1 MTPYLV
7 PSAAP
12 LDARTSKTDQSAVQA
27 PNRGVHSVRRM
38 STPSTQL
45 TLIAKLQDPKDER
58 SWQRFE
64 SRYRGLVV
72 RFAIRQ
78 GLQPTDA
85 EDVAQ
90 AVFAGLLRSMPSFR
104 LDPEKG
110 RFRSYLFRV
119 VRNEISRVR
128 AKDARPTGATG
139 ALPLYDGVVSGGDAG
154 RASGVD
160 PNERAF
166 EEEWINHHFRI
177 AMAEIRRTFAP
188 ESVATFER
196 LMRGEPVES
205 IAADCNTTPQA
216 VHKVK
221 QRIRDKMKAL
231 VERQIA
237 DEA

>member
-1 MTPYLV
+1 M
-7 PSAAP
+7 
-12 LDARTSKTDQSAVQA
+12 
-27 PNRGVHSVRRM
+27 RRM
-38 STPSTQL
+38 SVPSTQL
-45 TLIAKLQDPKDER
+45 TLIARLQDPKDER
-58 SWQRFE
+58 AWQRFE

-72 RFAIRQ
+72 RFAMRQ

-90 AVFAGLLRSMPSFR
+90 VVFAGLLRTMPNFR

-128 AKDARPTGATG
+128 SQDARPTGASA
-139 ALPLYDGVVSGGDAG
+139 ALLRGEGVVSGGDAG
-154 RASGVD
+154 RDLEVD
-160 PNERAF
+160 PAERAF

-188 ESVATFER
+188 ESVAMFER
-196 LMRGEPVES
+196 LMRGEPVDS
-205 IAADCNTTPQA
+205 IAADCKTTAQA

-231 VERQIA
+231 VEQQIA
-237 DEA
+237 DEE

>member
-1 MTPYLV
+1 M
-7 PSAAP
+7 
-12 LDARTSKTDQSAVQA
+12 
-27 PNRGVHSVRRM
+27 SV
-38 STPSTQL
+38 PSTQL
-45 TLIAKLQDPKDER
+45 TLIARLQDPKDER
-58 SWQRFE
+58 AWKRFE
-64 SRYRGLVV
+64 SRYRGLVL
-72 RFAIRQ
+72 RFAVRQ

-90 AVFAGLLRSMPSFR
+90 SVFAALFRTMPSFR

-110 RFRSYLFRV
+110 RFRNYLFRV

-128 AKDARPTGATG
+128 AKDARPTGAAG
-139 ALPLYDGVVSGGDAG
+139 ALPLNEAVVSKGDTG
-154 RASGVD
+154 RDADAD
-160 PNERAF
+160 PTERTF

-188 ESVATFER
+188 ESVAMFER
-196 LMRGEPVES
+196 LMRGEPMES
-205 IAADCNTTPQA
+205 IATDCKTTVQA

-237 DEA
+237 DEE

>member
-1 MTPYLV
+1 M
-7 PSAAP
+7 
-12 LDARTSKTDQSAVQA
+12 
-27 PNRGVHSVRRM
+27 RRM
-38 STPSTQL
+38 SVPSTQL
-45 TLIAKLQDPKDER
+45 TLIARLQDPKDER
-58 SWQRFE
+58 AWQRFE

-72 RFAIRQ
+72 RFAMRQ

-90 AVFAGLLRSMPSFR
+90 VVFAGLLRTMPNFR

-128 AKDARPTGATG
+128 SQDARPTGASV
-139 ALPLYDGVVSGGDAG
+139 ALLRGEGVVSGGDAG
-154 RASGVD
+154 RDLEVD
-160 PNERAF
+160 PAERAF

-188 ESVATFER
+188 ESVAMFER
-196 LMRGEPVES
+196 LMRGEPVDS
-205 IAADCNTTPQA
+205 IAADCKTTAQA

-231 VERQIA
+231 VEQQIA
-237 DEA
+237 DEE

>member
-1 MTPYLV
+1 
-7 PSAAP
+7 
-12 LDARTSKTDQSAVQA
+12 
-27 PNRGVHSVRRM
+27 M
-38 STPSTQL
+38 SLPSTQL
-45 TLIAKLQDPKDER
+45 TLIARLQDPKDER

-90 AVFAGLLRSMPSFR
+90 AVFAGLLRAMPNFR

-110 RFRSYLFRV
+110 RFRNYLFRV

-128 AKDARPTGATG
+128 SADARPTGAAASLLRG
-139 ALPLYDGVVSGGDAG
+139 DGVVSGGDAV
-154 RASGVD
+154 RDSGTD
-160 PNERAF
+160 PSERAF

-188 ESVATFER
+188 ESVAMFER
-196 LMRGEPVES
+196 LMRGEPVEA
-205 IAADCNTTPQA
+205 IAADCKTTAQA

-221 QRIRDKMKAL
+221 QRIRDKMKML

-237 DEA
+237 DEE

>member
-1 MTPYLV
+1 
-7 PSAAP
+7 
-12 LDARTSKTDQSAVQA
+12 
-27 PNRGVHSVRRM
+27 M
-38 STPSTQL
+38 SLPSTQL
-45 TLIAKLQDPKDER
+45 TLIARLQDPKDEGA
-58 SWQRFE
+58 WKRFE
-64 SRYRGLVV
+64 SRYRGLVL
-72 RFAIRQ
+72 RFAMRQ

-90 AVFAGLLRSMPSFR
+90 AVFAGLLRSMPNFR

-110 RFRSYLFRV
+110 RFRNYLFRV

-128 AKDARPTGATG
+128 SADARPRGAAASLLRG
-139 ALPLYDGVVSGGDAG
+139 DGVVSGGDAV
-154 RASGVD
+154 RDSGTD
-160 PNERAF
+160 PSERAF

-188 ESVATFER
+188 ESVAMFER

-205 IAADCNTTPQA
+205 IAADCKTTAQS

-221 QRIRDKMKAL
+221 QRIRDKMKML

-237 DEA
+237 DEE

>member
-1 MTPYLV
+1 
-7 PSAAP
+7 
-12 LDARTSKTDQSAVQA
+12 
-27 PNRGVHSVRRM
+27 M
-38 STPSTQL
+38 SLPSTQL
-45 TLIAKLQDPKDER
+45 TLIARLQDPKDEGA
-58 SWQRFE
+58 WKRFE
-64 SRYRGLVV
+64 SRYRGLVL
-72 RFAIRQ
+72 RFAVRQ

-90 AVFAGLLRSMPSFR
+90 AVLAGLLRTMPTFR

-110 RFRSYLFRV
+110 RFRNYLFRV

-128 AKDARPTGATG
+128 AKDARPTGAAA
-139 ALPLYDGVVSGGDAG
+139 ALPLHDGVVSGGDAD
-154 RASGVD
+154 RDSGGD
-160 PNERAF
+160 PSEKAF

-177 AMAEIRRTFAP
+177 AMAEIRRTFAA
-188 ESVATFER
+188 ESVAMFER
-196 LMRGEPVES
+196 LMRGEPVET
-205 IAADCNTTPQA
+205 IAADCKTTPQA

>member
-1 MTPYLV
+1 
-7 PSAAP
+7 
-12 LDARTSKTDQSAVQA
+12 
-27 PNRGVHSVRRM
+27 M
-38 STPSTQL
+38 SIPSTQI
-45 TLIAKLQDPKDER
+45 TLIARLQDPTDEHA
-58 SWQRFE
+58 WKRFE
-64 SRYRGLVV
+64 STYRGLVI
-72 RFAIRQ
+72 RFAMRQ
-78 GLQPTDA
+78 DLQPTDA
-85 EDVAQ
+85 EDVSQ
-90 AVFAGLLRSMPSFR
+90 AVFASLLRTMPAFR

-110 RFRSYLFRV
+110 RFRNYLFRV

-139 ALPLYDGVVSGGDAG
+139 ALPLHDGVVSGGDAG
-154 RASGVD
+154 RDSGVD

-188 ESVATFER
+188 ESVAMFER

-205 IAADCNTTPQA
+205 IAADCKTTPQA

-221 QRIRDKMKAL
+221 QRVRDKMKAL

-237 DEA
+237 DEG

>member
-1 MTPYLV
+1 M
-7 PSAAP
+7 
-12 LDARTSKTDQSAVQA
+12 
-27 PNRGVHSVRRM
+27 RRM
-38 STPSTQL
+38 SVPSTQL
-45 TLIAKLQDPKDER
+45 TLIARLQDPKDER
-58 SWQRFE
+58 AWQRFE

-72 RFAIRQ
+72 RFAMRQ

-90 AVFAGLLRSMPSFR
+90 VVFASLLRTMPNFR

-128 AKDARPTGATG
+128 SQDARPTGASA
-139 ALPLYDGVVSGGDAG
+139 ALLRGEGVVSGGDAG
-154 RASGVD
+154 RDSEVD
-160 PNERAF
+160 PAERAF

-188 ESVATFER
+188 ESVAIFER

-205 IAADCNTTPQA
+205 IATDCKTTVQA

-237 DEA
+237 DEE

>member
-1 MTPYLV
+1 L
-7 PSAAP
+7 
-12 LDARTSKTDQSAVQA
+12 
-27 PNRGVHSVRRM
+27 SV
-38 STPSTQL
+38 PSTQL
-45 TLIAKLQDPKDER
+45 TLIARLQDPKDER
-58 SWQRFE
+58 AWQGFE

-72 RFAIRQ
+72 RFAMRQ
-78 GLQPTDA
+78 ALQPTDA

-90 AVFAGLLRSMPSFR
+90 AVFASLLRSMPAFR

-128 AKDARPTGATG
+128 SQDARPTGASA
-139 ALPLYDGVVSGGDAG
+139 ALLRGDGVVSGGDSA
-154 RASGVD
+154 RDSGVD

-166 EEEWINHHFRI
+166 EEEWINHHFRL

-188 ESVATFER
+188 ESVAMFER
-196 LMRGEPVES
+196 LMRGEPVDA
-205 IAADCNTTPQA
+205 IAADCKTTPQA

-237 DEA
+237 DEG

>member
-1 MTPYLV
+1 MYL
-7 PSAAP
+7 
-12 LDARTSKTDQSAVQA
+12 
-27 PNRGVHSVRRM
+27 
-38 STPSTQL
+38 PSTQL
-45 TLIAKLQDPKDER
+45 TLIARLQDPKDEGA
-58 SWQRFE
+58 WKRFE
-64 SRYRGLVV
+64 SRYRGLVL
-72 RFAIRQ
+72 RFAVRQ

-90 AVFAGLLRSMPSFR
+90 SVFAALFRTMPSFR

-110 RFRSYLFRV
+110 RFRNYLFRV

-128 AKDARPTGATG
+128 AKDARPTGAAG
-139 ALPLYDGVVSGGDAG
+139 ALSLNEAVVSKGDTG
-154 RASGVD
+154 RDADAD
-160 PNERAF
+160 PTERTF

-188 ESVATFER
+188 ESVAMFER

-205 IAADCNTTPQA
+205 IAADCKTTPQA